1 MHDHNAPLGV
11 AAGIASAI
19 LLSLGLD
26 PMLVQWVA
34 IAAGGGLLLAAPS
47 KRWVALFA
55 FPVVVLLSAAM
66 AQAITSIWFE
76 DHKPTATLI
85 GIGLGFLFHALV
97 PVVVDHIPNV
107 LGTLLQRFS
116 GRTSRGDHE

>member
-1 MHDHNAPLGV
+1 MHDHNAPLGM
-11 AAGIASAI
+11 AAGIASAV

-34 IAAGGGLLLAAPS
+34 IAAGAGLLLATQT

-55 FPVVVLLSAAM
+55 FPVVVLMSAGL
-66 AQAITSIWFE
+66 AQAAGHIWFGN
-76 DHKPTATLI
+76 DKPTTLLI
-85 GIGLGFLFHALV
+85 GMCVGFLFHALV
-97 PVVVDHIPNV
+97 PVVVQHVPNV

-116 GRTSRGDHE
+116 GKTQEPRE